1 MTSRPLLQL
10 CRSRGVLSH
19 TDGAQSFGKI
29 PIDIKAL
36 GVDLFSIS
44 AHKVYGPKGM
54 GALYV
59 SRTDGLRFA
68 AAQIHGGGHE
78 MGMRSGT
85 LATHQIVGLAAASEL
100 MQSEMVQQE
109 LAKYAAVARLLF

>member
-1 MTSRPLLQL
+1 MTSRQLLR
-10 CRSRGVLSH
+10 CVAVAVVLSH

-59 SRTDGLRFA
+59 RRNDGLRL

-78 MGMRSGT
+78 NGNAFGYLGNPSDSGFGGG
-85 LATHQIVGLAAASEL
+85 QRVD
-100 MQSEMVQQE
+100 
-109 LAKYAAVARLLF
+109 AV